1 MSDEQIIFNV
11 IVCAGN
17 ARAKAFAALE
27 AAKKGDFNSASSLL
41 SEAAEEIL
49 KAHEIQNK
57 LISREANGEGMNV
70 TLLLA
75 HAEDHLMAAILAKD
89 LISEMIDLYKINSK
103 GDD

>member
-1 MSDEQIIFNV
+1 MRWKRKGKSLCSTGSCQ
-11 IVCAGN
+11 
-17 ARAKAFAALE
+17 
-27 AAKKGDFNSASSLL
+27 KGDFNSASSLL